1 MKRHHRTQR
10 PNRCERGDLPVIL
23 HHPPHRP
30 YPTITATNHKAKH
43 KHELELL
50 QDLWHLFKE
59 RRVLGFFA
67 RRTPRHVDTEHVT
80 RDRLQNMHGDAAEE
94 AVLSASQKLPA
105 VTSHQTHFSKL
116 RESGRTG
123 FPMDPKLAPTAFFLC
138 GPSSHP
144 NLALRSVNCFLY
156 WP

>member
-1 MKRHHRTQR
+1 MKVVIYQSYCTI
-10 PNRCERGDLPVIL
+10 LPTGPIPL
-23 HHPPHRP
+23 NT
-30 YPTITATNHKAKH
+30 TITVTNHKAKH

-67 RRTPRHVDTEHVT
+67 RRTPRHVDTEHVS

-94 AVLSASQKLPA
+94 AVLNASQKLPT

-116 RESGRTG
+116 RESGRTASLWIRNWL
-123 FPMDPKLAPTAFFLC
+123 PLH
-138 GPSSHP
+138 SSYAVSP
-144 NLALRSVNCFLY
+144 LILI
-156 WP
+156 